1 MVDLVHAPVRNLE
14 NIVENAAR
22 GLVRTNHR
30 SAESFVSV
38 PLFYPSGSG
47 TTLSVTLE
55 RNGLRVSDLS
65 AAYQE
70 VKMVGAETG
79 FTRKASRVSERL
91 GLELLAHS
99 VTALLSEANLASAI
113 SDVASASTEIANY
126 LVERTAGREEAE
138 ISAHLLEKLRNIFG
152 QSRITPLVQVKGVS
166 GRGWGV
172 TAVVRAGLR
181 NTQPLR
187 QSVNMRA
194 LSFRRQQ
201 LLTIS
206 SCQFGHPR

>member
-1 MVDLVHAPVRNLE
+1 MTWQQPSSESTILSVSSGQCGVRDWFEMVDLVHAPVRNLE

-152 QSRITPLVQVKGVS
+152 QSRIIRPVS
-166 GRGWGV
+166 CVDRCIGSG
-172 TAVVRAGLR
+172 
-181 NTQPLR
+181 
-187 QSVNMRA
+187 
-194 LSFRRQQ
+194 
-201 LLTIS
+201 
-206 SCQFGHPR
+206 CD